1 MKQSAKF
8 GWVLGITCFMAT
20 LILSLTYEI
29 TRTRIESRSE
39 SEEASA
45 LKKIMPDADDFRKNS
60 VSGIEYFEATKNGQT
75 VGYCVRAVGNG
86 YGGYIKMIFGI
97 DRSGII
103 KGLEILE
110 QSETPGLGSKIVEI
124 DRKSVV

>member
-8 GWVLGITCFMAT
+8 GLVLGITCFMAT

-45 LKKIMPDADDFRKNS
+45 LKKIMHDADDFRKNS

-75 VGYCVRAVGNG
+75 V
-86 YGGYIKMIFGI
+86 
-97 DRSGII
+97 
-103 KGLEILE
+103 
-110 QSETPGLGSKIVEI
+110 
-124 DRKSVV
+124 